1 MASSGK
7 MEGPSAPAMRRDPY
21 EVLSVP
27 RDSSDQEIK
36 SAYRKLALKYHPDKN
51 ASNPEASELF
61 KEVAYSYS
69 ILSDPEKRRQY
80 DTAGFEALEN
90 EGMDMEIDLSN
101 LGTVNTMFAAL
112 FSKLGVPIK
121 TTVSPNVLEEA
132 MSGTVTV
139 RPLPV
144 GSSAT
149 GKVDK
154 QSAHFY
160 GVTISEEQAQ
170 SGIVVRVTS
179 AAQSKFKLLFFEQE
193 INGGYGLALQER
205 RLQGPACKDSLS
217 GKEGSETNSVT
228 RSFGC
233 GGIECWRT
241 GVLSIYPARG
251 DKAACRALEV
261 SAIVRSIPTPE
272 VATAGLGE
280 QWCVI
285 VSLMDPS
292 GGGEEEDSQKTGKVT
307 SAGMYFLHFQVYR
320 MDSTVNA
327 LAMAKDPEA
336 AFFKR
341 LEGLQPCEVS
351 ALKSGTHIFA
361 VYGDNF
367 FKPASYTIEAM
378 CAKSYE
384 DTTQR
389 LKEIESKILEK
400 RNDLRQFE
408 TEYRK
413 ALARFQEVTNR
424 YTQEKEA
431 SCSLNVDSE
440 LCESMVDDMLRERDD
455 IHSSFTT
462 ERTMVN
468 SVGAGSSSSRY
479 PTESPENG
487 NIDGKDK
494 SSKKKWF
501 NLNLNRSDK
510 KA

>member
-1 MASSGK
+1 TESPTCDRSFFAPVSSSCRPVSFLRRRRDLAASSRYCSLMASSGK
-7 MEGPSAPAMRRDPY
+7 MEGPSAPALRRDPY
-21 EVLSVP
+21 EVLSVS

-121 TTVSPNVLEEA
+121 TTVSPTVLEEA
-132 MSGTVTV
+132 MNGTVTV

-144 GSSAT
+144 GTSAM
-149 GKVDK
+149 GKVEK
-154 QSAHFY
+154 QSAHFF
-160 GVTISEEQAQ
+160 GVTISEEQAH
-170 SGIVVRVTS
+170 SGIVVRATS
-179 AAQSKFKLLFFEQE
+179 VAQSKFKLLFFEQE
-193 INGGYGLALQER
+193 INGGYGLALQ
-205 RLQGPACKDSLS
+205 
-217 GKEGSETNSVT
+217 
-228 RSFGC
+228 
-233 GGIECWRT
+233 
-241 GVLSIYPARG
+241 
-251 DKAACRALEV
+251 
-261 SAIVRSIPTPE
+261 
-272 VATAGLGE
+272 
-280 QWCVI
+280 
-285 VSLMDPS
+285 
-292 GGGEEEDSQKTGKVT
+292 EDSQKTGKVT

-351 ALKSGTHIFA
+351 TLKPGTHIFA

-384 DTTQR
+384 DTTER
-389 LKEIESKILEK
+389 LKEIEAKILEK

-413 ALARFQEVTNR
+413 ALAQFQEATAR
-424 YTQEKEA
+424 YTQEKE
-431 SCSLNVDSE
+431 V
-440 LCESMVDDMLRERDD
+440 VDDMLRERDD

-462 ERTMVN
+462 ERTIT
-468 SVGAGSSSSRY
+468 SSLGAGSSSSRY
-479 PTESPENG
+479 PVEQNKTESPENG
-487 NIDGKDK
+487 NIDSRDK

-510 KA
+510 RA